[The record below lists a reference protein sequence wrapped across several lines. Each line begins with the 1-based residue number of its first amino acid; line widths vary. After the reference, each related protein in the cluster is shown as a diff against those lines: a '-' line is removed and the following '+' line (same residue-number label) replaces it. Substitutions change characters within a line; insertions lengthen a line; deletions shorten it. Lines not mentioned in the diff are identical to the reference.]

1 MPTLEEQLAALN
13 AQLDAQQAPVL
24 PTLPRGTPDDGTSPG
39 LLGRIGSVLAGGQ
52 SPTYRLRGREEDA
65 AGSRALLN
73 FGLNMLQASGPA
85 RVRPDLGSAFATGL
99 QGAQQSMD
107 LDQRRAA
114 AVAQQDYAQ
123 RMDLAKLGVE
133 QNRDKLERLKAMIP
147 LLQMQNRPV
156 INADGSVSTAGTGGG
171 GAGGGAARQFTGDL
185 EKDRQLI
192 KGWESGG
199 DPTALNYVAK
209 ADPSARARGAT
220 ASGLYGFVD
229 STWQEGL
236 KMIGGDPSKY
246 PTAASA
252 PTAVQDD
259 VFTAVYKARGTA
271 PWDPSKWG
279 QNWVKN
285 AAGGYDLVKTGTG
298 TGGTS
303 TPPPYKVATTG
314 TTPPP
319 PTGATPAASPA
330 VAGAPAAPP
339 PAPGATP
346 PAVPGATPP
355 APAAAPPTTGPLAG
369 LPKIDDFVQQNMA
382 KPTPEEEAMWRT
394 PMSPEEEKNLGDG
407 LKRLQSSVDAARA
420 SYNAAGSKDSEGA
433 YHGAQKAYS
442 DAEAELAKRQREAL
456 KVGDDRKAK
465 WYEGERG
472 RLKEIYGELVK
483 GNVQLRQSQETSLLE
498 TKRKI
503 LEPIN
508 AKAETGV
515 ALLRD
520 AQTLELFARQMGPA
534 DALWDTQFG
543 KQLTNWVASYGGPG
557 SQMVKEAAA
566 RQSWDTVIAG
576 LFGDVRVPG
585 SGSQSNKEGEWM
597 MSQWGK
603 ASQSPLDRMTQVAI
617 IRKTAEARIADGADA
632 NRLHETGK
640 PISDINDIRAKRQV
654 FDRPPIADVP
664 KSQDTWQ
671 QVYQYNAQ
679 HPMGEPY
686 VTWAPT
692 AGGSGRM
699 VWARNTGDPNKPLE
713 LMPNVDVSR

>member
-1 MPTLEEQLAALN
+1 MPTLEEQIAALN
-13 AQLDAQQAPVL
+13 ESLNAQQAPVL

-39 LLGRIGSVLAGGQ
+39 LLGRIGEVLSGGQ

-73 FGLNMLQASGPA
+73 FGLNMLMASGPA
-85 RVRPDLGSAFATGL
+85 RVRPDLLTAAATGL

-114 AVAQQDYAQ
+114 AVAQQDYTQ

-133 QNRDKLERLKAMIP
+133 QNRDKIERLKAMIP

-156 INADGSVSTAGTGGG
+156 INADGSVSTAGAGG
-171 GAGGGAARQFTGDL
+171 GAGAPGAIQFTGDKA
-185 EKDRQLI
+185 KDEALI
-192 KGWESGG
+192 IQRESKG
-199 DPTALNYVAK
+199 DPTALNYVAQ
-209 ADPSARARGAT
+209 ADPTARARGAT
-220 ASGLYGFVD
+220 SSGLHGFVD
-229 STWQEGL
+229 STWKEGL
-236 KMIGGDPSKY
+236 QMIGGDAAKY

-252 PTAVQDD
+252 PEWVQRQ
-259 VFTAVYKARGTA
+259 VFSAVYDKRGTA

-279 QNWVKN
+279 QNWVRN
-285 AAGGYDLVKTGTG
+285 ATGGYDLVKTGTG
-298 TGGTS
+298 AAS
-303 TPPPYKVATTG
+303 TPQPAGPPGARGTQVAT
-314 TTPPP
+314 
-319 PTGATPAASPA
+319 ATPTTATDATTAPA
-330 VAGAPAAPP
+330 VTPTATTLTPTTAAAPP
-339 PAPGATP
+339 PA
-346 PAVPGATPP
+346 
-355 APAAAPPTTGPLAG
+355 TGPLAG
-369 LPKIDDFVQQNMA
+369 LPTFDDFSKQNMA
-382 KPTPEEEAMWRT
+382 KPTPEEEALWRT
-394 PMSPEEEKNLGDG
+394 PLAPEEEKNLGDG

-420 SYNAAGSKDSEGA
+420 SFNAGGSKDTESA
-433 YHGAQKAYS
+433 YHTAQKAYT
-442 DAEAELAKRQREAL
+442 DAQRDLAKAQREAL

-465 WYEGERG
+465 WFEGERKRMEG
-472 RLKEIYGELVK
+472 LYGELVK

-515 ALLRD
+515 ALVRD

-534 DALWDTQFG
+534 DALWDTEVG
-543 KQLTNWVASYGGPG
+543 KKLTNWVASYGGPG

-585 SGSQSNKEGEWM
+585 SGSQSDREGQWM
-597 MSQWGK
+597 MNQWGK

-632 NRLHETGK
+632 NRLHETNK

-713 LMPNVDVSR
+713 IMPNVDVSR

>member
-13 AQLDAQQAPVL
+13 EQLDSQQAPVL
-24 PTLPRGTPDDGTSPG
+24 PTLPRGTPDDGTRPG
-39 LLGRIGSVLAGGQ
+39 LLGRIGEVLAGGQ

-73 FGLNMLQASGPA
+73 FGLNMLMASGPS
-85 RVRPDLGSAFATGL
+85 RVRPDLLTAAATGL

-114 AVAQQDYAQ
+114 AVAQQDYQQ

-147 LLQMQNRPV
+147 LLQLQNRPV

-171 GAGGGAARQFTGDL
+171 GAGGGATRQFTGDL

-236 KMIGGDPSKY
+236 KMIGGDPAKY

-259 VFTAVYKARGTA
+259 VFTAVYKVRGTA

-319 PTGATPAASPA
+319 PTATAPAPDATQPPAATTTQP
-330 VAGAPAAPP
+330 PP
-339 PAPGATP
+339 PAATP
-346 PAVPGATPP
+346 
-355 APAAAPPTTGPLAG
+355 APPTTGPLAG
-369 LPKIDDFVQQNMA
+369 LPRMDDFVAQNIA
-382 KPTPEEEAMWRT
+382 KPTPDEEASWRT
-394 PMSPEEEKNLGDG
+394 PMAPEEEKNLRDG
-407 LKRLQSSVDAARA
+407 MKRLQSSVDAARA

-433 YHGAQKAYS
+433 YHSAQKAYS

-472 RLKEIYGELVK
+472 RLKDLYGELVK
-483 GNVQLRQSQETSLLE
+483 SNATLLTNREAVDNEDKKHTYQKLTEQTTAAGNRISSLEALRDLHRQVGSAGSTAMLGNIKIPGTDLTALDMMTSAGWGTKEQLSKMSLVQAYNASANQAVKDLKEGMAMGGMSDRDMTFLQNQIPRLSSSPEMRELGISLLISAQE
-498 TKRKI
+498 RARDMNVKIRGYMQGGMNSTEATARAQKEQPPLFPKMPQDRDTPEKRI
-503 LEPIN
+503 QWM
-508 AKAETGV
+508 
-515 ALLRD
+515 RD
-520 AQTLELFARQMGPA
+520 NVPA
-534 DALWDTQFG
+534 GHAFRHRDG
-543 KQLTNWVASYGGPG
+543 K
-557 SQMVKEAAA
+557 
-566 RQSWDTVIAG
+566 
-576 LFGDVRVPG
+576 
-585 SGSQSNKEGEWM
+585 
-597 MSQWGK
+597 
-603 ASQSPLDRMTQVAI
+603 
-617 IRKTAEARIADGADA
+617 
-632 NRLHETGK
+632 
-640 PISDINDIRAKRQV
+640 
-654 FDRPPIADVP
+654 
-664 KSQDTWQ
+664 
-671 QVYQYNAQ
+671 
-679 HPMGEPY
+679 
-686 VTWAPT
+686 
-692 AGGSGRM
+692 
-699 VWARNTGDPNKPLE
+699 
-713 LMPNVDVSR
+713 VDVYFDGDTAPAWWQGFK

>member
-1 MPTLEEQLAALN
+1 
-13 AQLDAQQAPVL
+13 
-24 PTLPRGTPDDGTSPG
+24 
-39 LLGRIGSVLAGGQ
+39 LLGRIGEVLAGGQ

-73 FGLNMLQASGPA
+73 FGLNMLMASGPA
-85 RVRPDLGSAFATGL
+85 RVRPDLLSAAATGL

-114 AVAQQDYAQ
+114 AVAQQDYQQ

-133 QNRDKLERLKAMIP
+133 QNRDRIERMKAGLS
-147 LLQMQNRPV
+147 LLQLQNRPV
-156 INADGSVSTAGTGGG
+156 INADGSVSTAGATGGG
-171 GAGGGAARQFTGDL
+171 GAGGGATRQFTGDL

-236 KMIGGDPSKY
+236 KMIGGDPAKY

-252 PTAVQDD
+252 PPAVQDD

-285 AAGGYDLVKTGTG
+285 ASGGYDLVKTGTG
-298 TGGTS
+298 AGSTS
-303 TPPPYKVATTG
+303 TPPPAGPPGARGTQVAT
-314 TTPPP
+314 
-319 PTGATPAASPA
+319 ATPTTATDATTAPTTAPA
-330 VAGAPAAPP
+330 VTTLTPA
-339 PAPGATP
+339 T
-346 PAVPGATPP
+346 
-355 APAAAPPTTGPLAG
+355 AAAPPTTGPLAG
-369 LPKIDDFVQQNMA
+369 LPKIDDFVQQNLA
-382 KPTPEEEAMWRT
+382 KPTPEEEALWHT
-394 PMSPEEEKNLGDG
+394 PMNPQEEKTHQDN

-420 SYNAAGSKDSEGA
+420 SFNAGGSKDTESA
-433 YHGAQKAYS
+433 YHTAQKAYT
-442 DAEAELAKRQREAL
+442 DAQRDLAKAQREAL
-456 KVGDDRKAK
+456 KVGDDRQAK
-465 WYEGERG
+465 FWEGERG
-472 RLKEIYGELVK
+472 RLKDLYGELVK

-515 ALLRD
+515 ALVRD

-534 DALWDTQFG
+534 NALWGTDFG
-543 KQLTNWVASYGGPG
+543 KQLTNWVATYGGPG
-557 SQMVKEAAA
+557 SQAVKEAAA
-566 RQSWDTVIAG
+566 RQSWDAVIAG

-585 SGSQSNKEGEWM
+585 SGGQSNKEGEWM
-597 MSQWGK
+597 MNQWGSS
-603 ASQSPLDRMTQVAI
+603 SQSPLDRMTQVAI

-632 NRLHETGK
+632 NRLHETNK

-654 FDRPPIADVP
+654 FDRPPVADVP

-713 LMPNVDVSR
+713 IMPNVDVSR

>member
-13 AQLDAQQAPVL
+13 EQLDSQQAPVL
-24 PTLPRGTPDDGTSPG
+24 PTLPRGSPDDGTRPG
-39 LLGRIGSVLAGGQ
+39 LLGRIGEVLAGGQ

-85 RVRPDLGSAFATGL
+85 RVRPDLLSAAATGL

-114 AVAQQDYAQ
+114 AVAQQDYQQ

-133 QNRDKLERLKAMIP
+133 QNRDRIERLKAMLP
-147 LLQMQNRPV
+147 LLQLQNRPV
-156 INADGSVSTAGTGGG
+156 INADGSVSTAGATGGG
-171 GAGGGAARQFTGDL
+171 GAGGGATPGAPQFTGDK
-185 EKDRQLI
+185 EKDRLI
-192 KGWESGG
+192 IKQRESGG
-199 DPTALNYVAK
+199 DPTALNYVAR
-209 ADPSARARGAT
+209 ADPTAYARGAT
-220 ASGLYGFVD
+220 AGGLYGFTNTTWAEGAKLAGVD
-229 STWQEGL
+229 VSQ
-236 KMIGGDPSKY
+236 Y
-246 PTAASA
+246 PEARKA
-252 PTAVQDD
+252 PPEVQDK
-259 VFTAVYKARGTA
+259 VFDAVYDKRGTA

-285 AAGGYDLVKTGTG
+285 TAGGYDLVKTGTG
-298 TGGTS
+298 GTA
-303 TPPPYKVATTG
+303 TPPPAGPPGARGTQVATATPTTATDATPAPAV

-319 PTGATPAASPA
+319 AAA
-330 VAGAPAAPP
+330 APAP
-339 PAPGATP
+339 
-346 PAVPGATPP
+346 
-355 APAAAPPTTGPLAG
+355 PPTTGPLAG
-369 LPKIDDFVQQNMA
+369 LPKQDDFMAQNMA
-382 KPTPEEEAMWRT
+382 KPTPEEEALWKT
-394 PMSPEEEKNLGDG
+394 PLSPQAAKTHQDN

-420 SYNAAGSKDSEGA
+420 SFNAGGSKDTESA
-433 YHGAQKAYS
+433 YHTAQKAYT
-442 DAEAELAKRQREAL
+442 DAQRDLAKAQREAL

-465 WYEGERG
+465 WFEGERKRMEG
-472 RLKEIYGELVK
+472 LYGELVK

-515 ALLRD
+515 ALVRD

-534 DALWDTQFG
+534 DALWDTEVG
-543 KQLTNWVASYGGPG
+543 KKLTNWVASYGGPG

-585 SGSQSNKEGEWM
+585 SGSQSDREGQWM
-597 MSQWGK
+597 MNQWGK

-632 NRLHETGK
+632 NRLHEPTT
-640 PISDINDIRAKRQV
+640 PITDINDIRATRQV

-713 LMPNVDVSR
+713 IMPNVDVSR